1 MAAQVELVPVPALS
15 VHVGEFPAPEEEKLT
30 VPVGFVLAV
39 VSVTVAVQ
47 LVPAPPTPTVDGTHA
62 TDVVV
67 ALTTDTGVPP
77 LLVAKDV
84 LPA

>member
-1 MAAQVELVPVPALS
+1 
-15 VHVGEFPAPEEEKLT
+15 
-30 VPVGFVLAV
+30 
-39 VSVTVAVQ
+39 
-47 LVPAPPTPTVDGTHA
+47 VDGTHA

>member
-1 MAAQVELVPVPALS
+1 VAGQVELVPVPALS

-39 VSVTVAVQ
+39 VSVTVVVQ
-47 LVPAPPTPTVDGTHA
+47 LVPAPPIPTVDGTHA